1 MDRQAGDQSEPM
13 TQPLEATV
21 SGEAGRRRFPGA
33 AIGWGRQIRASPT
46 QQTGGQVMHTVS
58 QASVGANGALSRRGR
73 PFVPG
78 CFLAVAVVTMLG
90 GLPAVAQ
97 TGCADG
103 CGQIPVGH
111 SWLPLPFDTQAV
123 WMHGRHQRLS
133 PYSGYNAFR
142 PYNYRHV
149 AAQAQIAARWPNP
162 SGLPYATSALVSAH
176 AAGWNAAS
184 VSGDQ
189 RGLLQKISSSHS
201 AATGAISQPNFLSA
215 MRVSSKLAA
224 PNQPWEQRRQQHA
237 GVAQRLPQQPHNTL
251 RPVPVPPSSVWPA
264 TRHRSAAPSAAATG
278 VAVPTAAVPP
288 IHVYPRVREAR

>member
-1 MDRQAGDQSEPM
+1 
-13 TQPLEATV
+13 
-21 SGEAGRRRFPGA
+21 
-33 AIGWGRQIRASPT
+33 
-46 QQTGGQVMHTVS
+46 MHTVS

-162 SGLPYATSALVSAH
+162 PGLPYATSALVSAH
-176 AAGWNAAS
+176 AAGGNAAS

-201 AATGAISQPNFLSA
+201 AATGAISQPDFLSG
-215 MRVSSKLAA
+215 MRVSSNLAA

-237 GVAQRLPQQPHNTL
+237 GVVQRLPQQPHNTL
-251 RPVPVPPSSVWPA
+251 RPVPVPPVPPSSVWPA
-264 TRHRSAAPSAAATG
+264 TRHRSAAPSAAATSAAAPG
-278 VAVPTAAVPP
+278 VAVPTAAAPVAAVPP